1 MESFL
6 EPLLT
11 LGGAFLVTV
20 VAFVKLQ
27 SHSDQNRRDI
37 EELKKAND
45 TNEEKI
51 HGNFVTSIQG
61 QSRVEQNQIRI
72 DNLESKMETAFEL
85 LNSYREKLDDY
96 EKKTNGKH

>member
-45 TNEEKI
+45 TNLSLI
-51 HGNFVTSIQG
+51 HI
-61 QSRVEQNQIRI
+61 
-72 DNLESKMETAFEL
+72 
-85 LNSYREKLDDY
+85 
-96 EKKTNGKH
+96 

>member
-37 EELKKAND
+37 EDLKKAND
-45 TNEEKI
+45 SNEAKI
-51 HGNFVTSIQG
+51 HENFVHSIKGQG
-61 QSRVEQNQIRI
+61 AVQQNQIRI
-72 DNLESKMETAFEL
+72 DNLESKMETAFDL
-85 LNSYREKLDDY
+85 LNIYRDKLDFY
-96 EKKTNGKH
+96 EKRNNGKH